1 MPLDPTHA
9 APANPSARA
18 SDYDALADLFLS
30 QDHARSILGAPRAAA
45 TIASVPPIASEGGPA
60 LRFPREA
67 TISPPTP
74 NPARTP
80 HVEALILGHLP
91 VLAGAWVGQYAK
103 HVAASTH
110 EPVALLRVQEGQV
123 SLDLVSPIG
132 TAARAHSRVGALTMD
147 PGATSLEDA
156 IAAARRDASRWLIR
170 VDEVH
175 ETDLIF
181 TPGVQSVTLLTGA
194 DDAAVVS
201 SYRTLK
207 QLSRHL
213 ADQSATRDADE
224 LTLNIAILGADDA
237 RALQAEAKLRE
248 GARTFLATP
257 LGPAAKVG
265 KIGPGSTTTLYRGAA
280 TNSAAQTLA
289 AALAILQDSPQ
300 HASRH
305 TAQPA
310 APQSAVATRAFE
322 PVQGASAPASVT
334 ATSHAPAATQPS
346 ALRLAPLV
354 GLTTAD
360 LTCPYA
366 TNVEL
371 AWGPE
376 GGLHLLAM
384 HDPNRDPIRD
394 LLAAA
399 SWANDH
405 KALLTRLAPCAC
417 PAAFGP
423 TPHLLTRDLPS
434 ARALLDTAIRVH
446 VLVELKTAVGPM
458 LAAAQAN

>member
-310 APQSAVATRAFE
+310 APQSAVAMRASE
-322 PVQGASAPASVT
+322 PARGAFAPEFATSKVSAP
-334 ATSHAPAATQPS
+334 QPS
-346 ALRLAPLV
+346 TLPLAPLV
-354 GLTTAD
+354 GLTPAD
-360 LTCPYA
+360 VTCPYA
-366 TNVEL
+366 ANVEL

-417 PAAFGP
+417 PPAFGP
-423 TPHLLTRDLPS
+423 TLHLLTRDLPS

-446 VLVELKTAVGPM
+446 VLVELKTAAGPL
-458 LAAAQAN
+458 LAAAPAN